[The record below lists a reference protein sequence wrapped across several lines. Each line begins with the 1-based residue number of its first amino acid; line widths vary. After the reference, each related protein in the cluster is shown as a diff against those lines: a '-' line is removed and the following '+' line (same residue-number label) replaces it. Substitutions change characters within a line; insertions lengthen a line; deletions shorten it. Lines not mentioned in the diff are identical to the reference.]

1 MEMAVVTRLVILG
14 STGSIG
20 RAALEVASALG
31 DVEVIGLAARR
42 DVEALAVQ
50 AQRWRPRAVAVEDV
64 AAAERLRGIL
74 PPGVRLL
81 TGPDAAT
88 QLAALPE
95 AEMVLVAVVG
105 VAGLRPTLAALD
117 AGHDVA
123 LANKE
128 TLVAGG
134 HLVKAARERTGAR
147 LFPVDSEHSAVF
159 QCLAGEDP
167 ATVRRLILTASG
179 GPFLRRPI
187 AELGSVT
194 VEETLAHP
202 TWNMGRKVTVDSATL
217 MNKGLEIIEAHWLF
231 EVPQDQIEVV
241 IHPQSF
247 VHSMVEFADGSTIAQ
262 VARPDMRGPI
272 QHALS
277 GGRRRPGLVAP
288 MEWDRLALT
297 FERPEP
303 ERFPAFALARE
314 ALRLGGT
321 APVVLNAANEVAVE
335 RFLSGAICFTGIAA
349 TVAEVLARHE
359 PRPAPTLEAVL
370 EADAWARARASE
382 MIQPT
387 G

>member
-1 MEMAVVTRLVILG
+1 MEMAAVTRLVILG

-31 DVEVIGLAARR
+31 DIEVIGLAARR
-42 DVEALAVQ
+42 GGEALAAQ
-50 AQRWRPRAVAVEDV
+50 AQRWRPRAVAIED
-64 AAAERLRGIL
+64 AAAAGRLRGDL
-74 PPGVRLL
+74 PPGTRLL
-81 TGPDAAT
+81 IGPDAAT
-88 QLAALPE
+88 ELAALPQ
-95 AEMVLVAVVG
+95 ADMVLVAVVG

-134 HLVKAARERTGAR
+134 HLVKSARERTGAR
-147 LFPVDSEHSAVF
+147 LLPVDSEHSAVF

-167 ATVRRLILTASG
+167 AAVRRLILTASG
-179 GPFLRRPI
+179 GPFLRRPV
-187 AELGSVT
+187 AELGTAT

-217 MNKGLEIIEAHWLF
+217 MNKGLEIMEAHWLF

-241 IHPQSF
+241 IHPQSL

-262 VARPDMRGPI
+262 IARPDMRGPI

-277 GGRRRPGLVAP
+277 RGRRRPGLVAP
-288 MEWDRLALT
+288 MEWDRLSLS

-303 ERFPAFALARE
+303 ERFPALSLARK

-335 RFLSGAICFTGIAA
+335 RFLAGAILFTAIAA

-370 EADAWARARASE
+370 EADAWARVQASE

>member
-1 MEMAVVTRLVILG
+1 MEMAAVTRLVILG

-20 RAALEVASALG
+20 RAALDVASALG
-31 DVEVIGLAARR
+31 DVEVIGLAARSGG
-42 DVEALAVQ
+42 EELAVQ
-50 AQRWRPRAVAVEDV
+50 AQRWRPRAVAVEEP
-64 AAAERLRGIL
+64 AAAERLRGVL
-74 PPGVRLL
+74 PLGVRLL
-81 TGPDAAT
+81 IGPDAAT
-88 QLAALPE
+88 ELAALPE
-95 AEMVLVAVVG
+95 ADMVLVAVVG

-147 LFPVDSEHSAVF
+147 LLPVDSEHSAVF

-167 ATVRRLILTASG
+167 AAVRRLILTASG
-179 GPFLRRPI
+179 GPFLRRPV
-187 AELGSVT
+187 ADLGTVT

-202 TWNMGRKVTVDSATL
+202 TWTMGRKVTVDSATL

-231 EVPQDQIEVV
+231 EIPQDQIEVV
-241 IHPQSF
+241 IHPQSL
-247 VHSMVEFADGSTIAQ
+247 VHSMVEFTDGSTIAQ

-272 QHALS
+272 QHALL

-288 MEWDRLALT
+288 MEWDHIALT

-303 ERFPAFALARE
+303 ERFPAVALARE

-335 RFLSGAICFTGIAA
+335 RFLGGVIRFPGIAA

-359 PRPAPTLEAVL
+359 PRPAPTIEAVL
-370 EADAWARARASE
+370 ETDAWARARASE
-382 MIQPT
+382 MIQHT

>member
-1 MEMAVVTRLVILG
+1 MEMAALTRLVILG

-31 DVEVIGLAARR
+31 DIEVVGLAARR
-42 DVEALAVQ
+42 GGEALAAQ
-50 AQRWRPRAVAVEDV
+50 AQRWHPRVVAIEDAE
-64 AAAERLRGIL
+64 AAGCLQGDL
-74 PPGVRLL
+74 PPGTRLL
-81 TGPDAAT
+81 VGPDAAT
-88 QLAALPE
+88 ELAALPQ
-95 AEMVLVAVVG
+95 ADMVLVAVVG
-105 VAGLRPTLAALD
+105 VAGLRPTLAALN
-117 AGHDVA
+117 AGIDVA

-134 HLVKAARERTGAR
+134 HLVKSARERTGAR
-147 LFPVDSEHSAVF
+147 LLPVDSEHSAVF

-167 ATVRRLILTASG
+167 TAVRRLILTASG
-179 GPFLRRPI
+179 GPFLRRPV
-187 AELGSVT
+187 AELGTVT

-217 MNKGLEIIEAHWLF
+217 MNKGLEIMEAHWLF
-231 EVPQDQIEVV
+231 GVSQDQIEVV
-241 IHPQSF
+241 IHPQSL
-247 VHSMVEFADGSTIAQ
+247 VHSMVEFTDGSTIAQ
-262 VARPDMRGPI
+262 IARPDMRGPI

-277 GGRRRPGLVAP
+277 RGRRRPGLVAP
-288 MEWDRLALT
+288 MEWDRLSLS
-297 FERPEP
+297 FEYPEP
-303 ERFPAFALARE
+303 ERFPAFPLARK

-335 RFLSGAICFTGIAA
+335 RFLAGAIRFTGIAA

-359 PRPAPTLEAVL
+359 PRPAPTLDAVL
-370 EADAWARARASE
+370 EADAWARVQASE

>member
-1 MEMAVVTRLVILG
+1 MEMAAVTRLVILG

-20 RAALEVASALG
+20 RAALEVVASLG
-31 DVEVIGLAARR
+31 DVEVVGLAARR
-42 DVEALAVQ
+42 GGEELAVQ
-50 AQRWRPRAVAVEDV
+50 AERWRPRAVAIEDAV
-64 AAAERLRGIL
+64 AANRLRGAL
-74 PPGVRLL
+74 PHGTRLL
-81 TGPDAAT
+81 IGSDAST
-88 QLAALPE
+88 ELAALPE

-128 TLVAGG
+128 ALVAGG

-147 LFPVDSEHSAVF
+147 LLPVDSEHSAVF

-167 ATVRRLILTASG
+167 TTVRRLVLTASG
-179 GPFLRRPI
+179 GPFLRRPV
-187 AELGSVT
+187 AELSTVT

-217 MNKGLEIIEAHWLF
+217 MNKGLEIIEAYWLF
-231 EVPQDQIEVV
+231 EVPEDRIDVV
-241 IHPQSF
+241 IHPQSL

-288 MEWDRLALT
+288 MEWNRLALT
-297 FERPEP
+297 FEYPEP
-303 ERFPAFALARE
+303 ERFPALALARE
-314 ALRLGGT
+314 ALRRGGT
-321 APVVLNAANEVAVE
+321 APVVLNAANEVAVD
-335 RFLSGAICFTGIAA
+335 RFLGGAMRFSGIAA

-359 PRPAPTLEAVL
+359 PRPAPTIEAVL
-370 EADAWARARASE
+370 ETDAWARALASE
-382 MIQPT
+382 LIQPT

>member
-1 MEMAVVTRLVILG
+1 MEMAAVTRLVILG

-42 DVEALAVQ
+42 GGEELAAQ
-50 AQRWRPRAVAVEDV
+50 ARRWRPRAVAIEDT
-64 AAAERLRGIL
+64 AAAERLRGVL

-88 QLAALPE
+88 ELAALPE

-128 TLVAGG
+128 ALVAGG

-147 LFPVDSEHSAVF
+147 LLPVDSEHSAVF

-167 ATVRRLILTASG
+167 AAVRRLILTASG
-179 GPFLRRPI
+179 GPFLRRPV
-187 AELGSVT
+187 AELGTVT

-202 TWNMGRKVTVDSATL
+202 TWTMGRKVTVDSATL

-241 IHPQSF
+241 IHPQSL
-247 VHSMVEFADGSTIAQ
+247 VHSMVEFTDGSTIAQ

-303 ERFPAFALARE
+303 ERFPALALARE
-314 ALRLGGT
+314 ALRMGGT

-335 RFLSGAICFTGIAA
+335 RFLGGAICFARIAA

-359 PRPAPTLEAVL
+359 PRPAPTIEAVL
-370 EADAWARARASE
+370 ETDAWARARASE

>member
-1 MEMAVVTRLVILG
+1 MEMAAVTRVVILG

-31 DVEVIGLAARR
+31 DVGVVGLAARR
-42 DVEALAVQ
+42 GGEDLAVQ
-50 AQRWRPRAVAVEDV
+50 ARRWRPRAVAIED
-64 AAAERLRGIL
+64 AASAERLRGLL
-74 PPGVRLL
+74 PPGTRLL
-81 TGPDAAT
+81 IGPDAAT
-88 QLAALPE
+88 ELAALPE

-105 VAGLRPTLAALD
+105 VAGLRPTLAALG

-128 TLVAGG
+128 ALVAGG

-147 LFPVDSEHSAVF
+147 LLPVDSEHSAVF
-159 QCLAGEDP
+159 QCLTGEDP
-167 ATVRRLILTASG
+167 AAVRRLILTASG
-179 GPFLRRPI
+179 GPFLRRPV
-187 AELGSVT
+187 AELGTVT
-194 VEETLAHP
+194 VEETLTHP
-202 TWNMGRKVTVDSATL
+202 TWTMGRKVTVDSATL

-231 EVPQDQIEVV
+231 EIPQDRIEVV

-303 ERFPAFALARE
+303 ERFPALALARQ
-314 ALRLGGT
+314 ALRQGGT

-335 RFLSGAICFTGIAA
+335 RFLGGAMRFTGIAA

-359 PRPAPTLEAVL
+359 PRPAPTLDAVL
-370 EADAWARARASE
+370 EADAWARARVSE
-382 MIQPT
+382 MIRPA

>member
-1 MEMAVVTRLVILG
+1 MAAVTRLVILG

-42 DVEALAVQ
+42 GGEELAAQ
-50 AQRWRPRAVAVEDV
+50 ARRWRPRAVAIEDT
-64 AAAERLRGIL
+64 AAAERLRGVL

-88 QLAALPE
+88 ELAALPE

-128 TLVAGG
+128 ALVAGG

-147 LFPVDSEHSAVF
+147 LLPVDSEHSAVF

-167 ATVRRLILTASG
+167 AAVRRLILTASG
-179 GPFLRRPI
+179 GPFLRRPV
-187 AELGSVT
+187 AELGTVT

-202 TWNMGRKVTVDSATL
+202 TWTMGRKVTVDSATL

-241 IHPQSF
+241 IHPQSL
-247 VHSMVEFADGSTIAQ
+247 VHSMVEFTDGSTIAQ

-303 ERFPAFALARE
+303 ERFPALALARE
-314 ALRLGGT
+314 ALRMGGT

-335 RFLSGAICFTGIAA
+335 RFLGGAICFARIAA

-359 PRPAPTLEAVL
+359 PRPAPTIEAVL
-370 EADAWARARASE
+370 ETDAWARARASE

>member
-1 MEMAVVTRLVILG
+1 MEMAAVTRLVILG

-42 DVEALAVQ
+42 GGEELAVQ
-50 AQRWRPRAVAVEDV
+50 AQRWRPRAVAIEDT

-81 TGPDAAT
+81 IGPDAAT
-88 QLAALPE
+88 ELAALPE
-95 AEMVLVAVVG
+95 ADMVLVAVVG

-128 TLVAGG
+128 ALVAGG

-147 LFPVDSEHSAVF
+147 LLPVDSEHSAVF

-167 ATVRRLILTASG
+167 AAVRRLILTASG
-179 GPFLRRPI
+179 GPFLRRPV
-187 AELGSVT
+187 AELGTVT

-202 TWNMGRKVTVDSATL
+202 TWTMGRKVTVDSATL
-217 MNKGLEIIEAHWLF
+217 MNKGLEIIEAYWLF
-231 EVPQDQIEVV
+231 EVPQNHIEVV
-241 IHPQSF
+241 IHPQSL
-247 VHSMVEFADGSTIAQ
+247 VHSMVEFVDGSTIAQ

-277 GGRRRPGLVAP
+277 RGRRRPGLVAP
-288 MEWDRLALT
+288 MEWDHLALT

-303 ERFPAFALARE
+303 ERFPALALARE

-359 PRPAPTLEAVL
+359 PRPALTIEAVL
-370 EADAWARARASE
+370 ETDAWARARASE
-382 MIQPT
+382 TIQPT

>member
-1 MEMAVVTRLVILG
+1 MAAVTRLVILG

-42 DVEALAVQ
+42 GGEELAVQ
-50 AQRWRPRAVAVEDV
+50 AQRWRPRAVAIEDT

-81 TGPDAAT
+81 IGPDAAT
-88 QLAALPE
+88 ELAALPE
-95 AEMVLVAVVG
+95 ADMVLVAVVG

-128 TLVAGG
+128 ALVAGG

-147 LFPVDSEHSAVF
+147 LLPVDSEHSAVF

-167 ATVRRLILTASG
+167 AAVRRLILTASG
-179 GPFLRRPI
+179 GPFLRRPV
-187 AELGSVT
+187 AELGTVT

-202 TWNMGRKVTVDSATL
+202 TWTMGRKVTVDSATL
-217 MNKGLEIIEAHWLF
+217 MNKGLEIIEAYWLF
-231 EVPQDQIEVV
+231 EVPQNHIEVV
-241 IHPQSF
+241 IHPQSL
-247 VHSMVEFADGSTIAQ
+247 VHSMVEFVDGSTIAQ

-277 GGRRRPGLVAP
+277 RGRRRPGLVAP
-288 MEWDRLALT
+288 MEWDHLALT

-303 ERFPAFALARE
+303 ERFPALALARE

-359 PRPAPTLEAVL
+359 PRPALTIEAVL
-370 EADAWARARASE
+370 ETDAWARARASE
-382 MIQPT
+382 TIQPT

>member
-1 MEMAVVTRLVILG
+1 MEMVAVTRLVILG

-42 DVEALAVQ
+42 DVEALAAQ
-50 AQRWRPRAVAVEDV
+50 ARRWRPRAVAIEDV
-64 AAAERLRGIL
+64 AAADRLRGVL

-88 QLAALPE
+88 QMAALPE

-128 TLVAGG
+128 ALVAGG
-134 HLVKAARERTGAR
+134 HLVKAALERTRAR
-147 LFPVDSEHSAVF
+147 LLPVDSEHSAVF

-231 EVPQDQIEVV
+231 EVPQDRIEVV
-241 IHPQSF
+241 IHPQSL

-262 VARPDMRGPI
+262 VAAPDMRGPI

-277 GGRRRPGLVAP
+277 RGRRRPGLVEP

-303 ERFPAFALARE
+303 ERFPGLSLARE

>member
-1 MEMAVVTRLVILG
+1 MELAAVTRLVILG

-42 DVEALAVQ
+42 GGEELAVQ
-50 AQRWRPRAVAVEDV
+50 ARRWRPRAVAIEDT
-64 AAAERLRGIL
+64 AAAERLRGVL

-88 QLAALPE
+88 ELAALPE

-128 TLVAGG
+128 ALVAGG

-147 LFPVDSEHSAVF
+147 LLPVDSEHSAVF

-167 ATVRRLILTASG
+167 AAVRRLILTASG
-179 GPFLRRPI
+179 GPFLRRPV
-187 AELGSVT
+187 AELGTVT

-202 TWNMGRKVTVDSATL
+202 TWTMGRKVTVDSATL

-241 IHPQSF
+241 IHPQSL
-247 VHSMVEFADGSTIAQ
+247 VHSMVEFTDGSTIAQ

-288 MEWDRLALT
+288 MEWDRLSLT

-303 ERFPAFALARE
+303 ERFPALAVARE

-335 RFLSGAICFTGIAA
+335 RFLSGAMRFTGIAA
-349 TVAEVLARHE
+349 TVAGVLARHE
-359 PRPAPTLEAVL
+359 PRPAPTIEAVL

>member
-1 MEMAVVTRLVILG
+1 MAAVTRLVILG

-42 DVEALAVQ
+42 EGEALAAQ
-50 AQRWRPRAVAVEDV
+50 AQRWRPRAVAIEDA

-74 PPGVRLL
+74 PPGTKLL

-88 QLAALPE
+88 ELAALPE

-147 LFPVDSEHSAVF
+147 LLPVDSEHSAVF
-159 QCLAGEDP
+159 QCLAGEDS

-179 GPFLRRPI
+179 GPFLRRPV
-187 AELGSVT
+187 AELSSVT

-231 EVPQDQIEVV
+231 EVPQDQIEVL
-241 IHPQSF
+241 IHPQSL

-277 GGRRRPGLVAP
+277 RGRRRPGLVAP
-288 MEWDRLALT
+288 MEWDRLVLT

-303 ERFPAFALARE
+303 ERFPGLLLARE

-321 APVVLNAANEVAVE
+321 APVVLNAANEVAVD

-359 PRPAPTLEAVL
+359 PRPAPTLGAVL